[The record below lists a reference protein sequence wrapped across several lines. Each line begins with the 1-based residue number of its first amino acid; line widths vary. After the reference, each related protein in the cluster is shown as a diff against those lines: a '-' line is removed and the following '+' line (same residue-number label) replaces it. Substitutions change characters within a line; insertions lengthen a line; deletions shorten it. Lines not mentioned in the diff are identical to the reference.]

1 MLPFMLPELLPAE
14 VLAEV
19 PLWEVAVEPL
29 GALSVWALL
38 GSPPAAEPAA
48 TLLCCEV
55 LPAMLPA
62 LLFWVSLEPGPMLL
76 EVLAVLDTLIFSLTL
91 RTPGTD
97 LANSLACLRASF
109 EFTVPLRTTT
119 PFLASTLMP
128 LRLASAES
136 FCFTS
141 CTNVSSETWALPP
154 ALA

>member
-38 GSPPAAEPAA
+38 GLPPAAEPVA
-48 TLLCCEV
+48 TPLCCEV

-76 EVLAVLDTLIFSLTL
+76 AVLDMLIFSLTL

-97 LANSLACLRASF
+97 LANSLACLRAS
-109 EFTVPLRTTT
+109 
-119 PFLASTLMP
+119 
-128 LRLASAES
+128 
-136 FCFTS
+136 
-141 CTNVSSETWALPP
+141 
-154 ALA
+154 